1 MAELQ
6 NTQLALVLREVQL
19 SELKQT
25 VEVLKTQDFN
35 VAILLLRSFFKFY
48 FFYQHL
54 QSVLLAVV
62 GRLYVFKPPPPT
74 ASARWRLQS
83 AVA

>member
-19 SELKQT
+19 SELKQAADEGEM

-35 VAILLLRSFFKFY
+35 VAILLLRSFF
-48 FFYQHL
+48 
-54 QSVLLAVV
+54 
-62 GRLYVFKPPPPT
+62 
-74 ASARWRLQS
+74 
-83 AVA
+83 

>member
-35 VAILLLRSFFKFY
+35 VAVLLLRSFF

-54 QSVLLAVV
+54 QSVLLAIV

-74 ASARWRLQS
+74 ASARWRLRS